1 MELYNNKTEHTTSN
15 SNVYLD
21 GNKMWQQTDEYRDI
35 ANNNQLAAIVEDLTL
50 NKGFLIEKER
60 NKVFK
65 LSNPTD
71 TETSYWIFVD
81 ELGINKRTVRLIG
94 TVNM

>member
-1 MELYNNKTEHTTSN
+1 MELYNNETEHTTSN